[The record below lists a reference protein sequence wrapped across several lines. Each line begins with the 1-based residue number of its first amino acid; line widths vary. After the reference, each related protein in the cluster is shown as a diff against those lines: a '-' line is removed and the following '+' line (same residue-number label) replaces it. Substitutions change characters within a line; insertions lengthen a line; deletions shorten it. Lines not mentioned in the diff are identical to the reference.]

1 MFEEEVECIKD
12 AEIREI
18 YREFLIK
25 LHKLAISR
33 EL

>member
-18 YREFLIK
+18 YQEFLITQ
-25 LHKLAISR
+25 I
-33 EL
+33 EDQ